1 MVQKNLQKKTMI
13 ITFLLLLL
21 FSNGLTI
28 RPDTSVL
35 YSRLG
40 ILIIFYSIISTMFSF
55 NITYLQT
62 GIGLYGGLFHIT
74 PITHSFQIFILLLAG
89 IILLMTGFY
98 PRKKHKSVA
107 MNLLNKLK
115 EYTSIIN
122 KASEQFTIIEYA
134 LIIIFVMS
142 GATLLL
148 TSSDLG
154 SIYLCIEL
162 QSFSLY
168 IISAMHRNSESSTGS
183 ALTYFLLGGLS
194 SCFILLGLALIYAN
208 AGLTNLDGIYSI
220 ISDSEKY
227 LNYSTWYMH
236 NYIFYAFLLISVGLL
251 FKIAAAPFHWWSPDV
266 YDGVPTI
273 VTTFIAIFGKI
284 SILIILLELSYYTG
298 TLIYSIV
305 QYYSWTISLSISCL
319 FSLIIGTI
327 LGLTQIRIKR
337 LLAYSTIS
345 HIGFILLALI
355 AHSVESYQSY
365 IFYIMQY
372 ILTNLNAFLV
382 IIGIGFSLY
391 LYHTN
396 VSESNNL
403 SEKNNSPIQLIS
415 QLKGYFSINPI
426 LALCLVISIFSF
438 VGLPPLAGFFG
449 KQMVL
454 TSALNNNHTILV
466 IVAILTSVIG
476 AVYYLS
482 IIRTIYFDKSE
493 YIKSYRIVQI
503 SLANYLSISLAT
515 LTLVISVFIL
525 IPNEPIN
532 LSNLLANSLADTV
545 SLDFDQKDLYKFFS
559 DSFKI
564 EDSKYDILMN
574 NLPLFIII
582 SMCIVLG
589 IIILISKSETIT
601 TISKYTNTDST
612 QKSELIN
619 KPADKED
626 RTVIDVCYTTK
637 WVNNRLYRVIYD
649 RNQQSGVNLLSLYTS
664 PRFSATHP
672 TTVIINGRQFVGLRF
687 SNSNLTGYIQ
697 TDWRRRVYSFHYTQH
712 NSLNGIWV
720 PKPTNA
726 TSRIFGLV
734 SARGELILANGRIPI
749 MSRTGNTFF
758 VTGGVNSTH

>member
-1 MVQKNLQKKTMI
+1 MI
-13 ITFLLLLL
+13 LTFILLLL

-28 RPDTSVL
+28 RPDTSIL
-35 YSRLG
+35 YSRIGL
-40 ILIIFYSIISTMFSF
+40 LIVFYSIISTMLSF
-55 NITYLQT
+55 HITYLQT
-62 GIGLYGGLFHIT
+62 GIGLYGGLFHVT
-74 PITHSFQIFILLLAG
+74 PITHGFQIFILLLCG

-98 PRKKHKSVA
+98 PRKKHKGVS
-107 MNLLNKLK
+107 MSLWNKVK

-122 KASEQFTIIEYA
+122 KTSEQFTIIEYA
-134 LIIIFVMS
+134 LIIIFVIS

-227 LNYSTWYMH
+227 LNFSTWYIH
-236 NYIFYAFLLISVGLL
+236 NYIFYALILISVGFL

-273 VTTFIAIFGKI
+273 VTTFIAILPKI
-284 SILIILLELSYYTG
+284 AILVIFLELSYYTS
-298 TLIYSIV
+298 TLIYSMI
-305 QYYSWTISLSISCL
+305 QYYSWTVSLFISCL
-319 FSLIIGTI
+319 LSLIVGTV

-355 AHSVESYQSY
+355 AYSIESYQAY
-365 IFYIMQY
+365 IFYIIQY
-372 ILTNLNAFLV
+372 ILTNLNAFVV

-391 LYHTN
+391 LYYTN
-396 VSESNNL
+396 ISENNNI

-415 QLKGYFSINPI
+415 QLKGYFSINPA
-426 LALCLVISIFSF
+426 LALCLIITIFSF
-438 VGLPPLAGFFG
+438 IGLPPLAGFFG

-482 IIRTIYFDKSE
+482 IIKTIYFNTKE
-493 YIKSYRIVQI
+493 YIKSYKIVQI
-503 SLANYLSISLAT
+503 SLSNYLSISLAI
-515 LTLVISVFIL
+515 LTLIISVFIL

-532 LSNLLANSLADTV
+532 LSNLLANSLADTA
-545 SLDFDQKDLYKFFS
+545 SMDFEEKELYKFFS
-559 DSFKI
+559 DTWNNKY
-564 EDSKYDILMN
+564 SKYDILMS
-574 NLPLFIII
+574 NLPLFIIT
-582 SMCIVLG
+582 SMCIGLG
-589 IIILISKSETIT
+589 IIILISKSETATVTIT
-601 TISKYTNTDST
+601 TTDTNKDTIQKPEVTVTD
-612 QKSELIN
+612 
-619 KPADKED
+619 KPATKED
-626 RTVIDVCYTTK
+626 RTVVDVGYTTA
-637 WVNNRLYRVIYD
+637 WVGNRLYRVLYD
-649 RNQQSGVNLLSLYTS
+649 KNQESGENLLTLYNS
-664 PRFSATHP
+664 PRFIASNP
-672 TTVIINGRQFVGLRF
+672 TRVTVLGRQFVGIRF

-697 TDWRRRVYSFHYTQH
+697 TDSRRRQLSFHYTFYDGH
-712 NSLNGIWV
+712 SGIWV

-726 TSRIFGLV
+726 TGRIIGLIG
-734 SARGELILANGRIPI
+734 SRGELILANGRPALVG
-749 MSRTGNTFF
+749 RTGNTFF
-758 VTGGVNSTH
+758 IRGGLNST

>member
-1 MVQKNLQKKTMI
+1 MI
-13 ITFLLLLL
+13 LTFILLLL

-28 RPDTSVL
+28 RPDTSIL
-35 YSRLG
+35 YSRIGL
-40 ILIIFYSIISTMFSF
+40 LIVFYSIISTTLSF

-62 GIGLYGGLFHIT
+62 GIGLYGGLFHVT
-74 PITHSFQIFILLLAG
+74 PITHGFQIFILLLCG

-98 PRKKHKSVA
+98 PRKKHKSVS
-107 MNLLNKLK
+107 MSLWNKVK

-122 KASEQFTIIEYA
+122 KTSEQFTIIEYA
-134 LIIIFVMS
+134 LIIIFVIS

-227 LNYSTWYMH
+227 LNFSTWYIH
-236 NYIFYAFLLISVGLL
+236 NYIFYALILISVGFL

-273 VTTFIAIFGKI
+273 VTTFIAILGKI
-284 SILIILLELSYYTG
+284 AILVIFLELSYYTS
-298 TLIYSIV
+298 TLIYSMI
-305 QYYSWTISLSISCL
+305 QYYSWTVSLFISCL
-319 FSLIIGTI
+319 LSLIVGTV

-355 AHSVESYQSY
+355 AYSIESYQAY
-365 IFYIMQY
+365 IFYIIQY
-372 ILTNLNAFLV
+372 ILTNLNAFVV

-391 LYHTN
+391 LYYTN
-396 VSESNNL
+396 VSENNNI

-415 QLKGYFSINPI
+415 QLKGYFSINPA
-426 LALCLVISIFSF
+426 LALCLIITIFSF
-438 VGLPPLAGFFG
+438 IGLPPLAGFFG

-482 IIRTIYFDKSE
+482 IIKTIYFNTKE
-493 YIKSYRIVQI
+493 YIKSYKIVQM
-503 SLANYLSISLAT
+503 SLSNYLSISLAI
-515 LTLVISVFIL
+515 LTLIISVFIL

-532 LSNLLANSLADTV
+532 LSNLLANSLADTA
-545 SLDFDQKDLYKFFS
+545 SMDFEEKELYKFFS
-559 DSFKI
+559 DTWNHKY
-564 EDSKYDILMN
+564 SKYDILMS
-574 NLPLFIII
+574 NLPLFVII
-582 SMCIVLG
+582 SMCIGLG
-589 IIILISKSETIT
+589 IIILISKSETATVTIT
-601 TISKYTNTDST
+601 TTDTNKDTIQKPEITVTD
-612 QKSELIN
+612 
-619 KPADKED
+619 KPATKED
-626 RTVIDVCYTTK
+626 RTVVDVGYTTA
-637 WVNNRLYRVIYD
+637 WVGNRLYRVLYD
-649 RNQQSGVNLLSLYTS
+649 KNQQSGENLLTLYNS
-664 PRFSATHP
+664 PRFIASNP
-672 TTVIINGRQFVGLRF
+672 TRVTVLGRQFVGIRF

-697 TDWRRRVYSFHYTQH
+697 TDSRRRQLSFHYTFYDGH
-712 NSLNGIWV
+712 SGIWA

-726 TSRIFGLV
+726 TGRIIGLIG
-734 SARGELILANGRIPI
+734 SRGELILANGRPALVG
-749 MSRTGNTFF
+749 RTGNTFF
-758 VTGGVNSTH
+758 IRGGLNST

>member
-1 MVQKNLQKKTMI
+1 MI
-13 ITFLLLLL
+13 LTFILLLL

-28 RPDTSVL
+28 RPDTSIL
-35 YSRLG
+35 YSRIGL
-40 ILIIFYSIISTMFSF
+40 LIVFYSIISTTLSF

-62 GIGLYGGLFHIT
+62 GIGLYGGLFHVT
-74 PITHSFQIFILLLAG
+74 PITHGFQIFILLLCG

-98 PRKKHKSVA
+98 PRKKHKSVS
-107 MNLLNKLK
+107 MSLWNKVK

-122 KASEQFTIIEYA
+122 KTSEQFTIIEYA
-134 LIIIFVMS
+134 LIIIFVIS

-227 LNYSTWYMH
+227 LNFSTWYIH
-236 NYIFYAFLLISVGLL
+236 NYIFYALILISVGFL

-284 SILIILLELSYYTG
+284 AILVIFLELSYYTS
-298 TLIYSIV
+298 TLIYSMI
-305 QYYSWTISLSISCL
+305 QYYSWTVSLFISCL
-319 FSLIIGTI
+319 LSLIVGTV

-355 AHSVESYQSY
+355 AYSIESYQAY
-365 IFYIMQY
+365 IFYIIQY
-372 ILTNLNAFLV
+372 ILTNLNAFVV

-391 LYHTN
+391 LYYTN
-396 VSESNNL
+396 VSENNNI

-415 QLKGYFSINPI
+415 QLKGYFSINPA
-426 LALCLVISIFSF
+426 LALCLIITIFSF
-438 VGLPPLAGFFG
+438 IGLPPLAGFFG

-482 IIRTIYFDKSE
+482 IIKTIYFNTKE
-493 YIKSYRIVQI
+493 YIKSYKIVQM
-503 SLANYLSISLAT
+503 SLSNYLSISLAI
-515 LTLVISVFIL
+515 LTLIISVFIL

-532 LSNLLANSLADTV
+532 LSNLLANSLADTA
-545 SLDFDQKDLYKFFS
+545 SMDFEEKELYKFFS
-559 DSFKI
+559 DTWNHKY
-564 EDSKYDILMN
+564 SKYDILMS
-574 NLPLFIII
+574 NLPLFVII
-582 SMCIVLG
+582 SMCIGLG
-589 IIILISKSETIT
+589 IIILISKSETATVTIT
-601 TISKYTNTDST
+601 TTDTNKDTIQKPEITVTD
-612 QKSELIN
+612 
-619 KPADKED
+619 KPATKED
-626 RTVIDVCYTTK
+626 RTVVDVGYTTA
-637 WVNNRLYRVIYD
+637 WVGNRLYRVLYD
-649 RNQQSGVNLLSLYTS
+649 KNQQSGENLLTLYNS
-664 PRFSATHP
+664 PRFIASNP
-672 TTVIINGRQFVGLRF
+672 TRVTVLGRQFVGIRF

-697 TDWRRRVYSFHYTQH
+697 TDSRRRQLSFHYTFYDGH
-712 NSLNGIWV
+712 SGIWA

-726 TSRIFGLV
+726 TGRIIGLIG
-734 SARGELILANGRIPI
+734 SRGELILANGRPALVG
-749 MSRTGNTFF
+749 RTGNTFF
-758 VTGGVNSTH
+758 IRGGLNST

>member
-1 MVQKNLQKKTMI
+1 MI
-13 ITFLLLLL
+13 LTFILLLL

-28 RPDTSVL
+28 RPDTSIL
-35 YSRLG
+35 YSRIGL
-40 ILIIFYSIISTMFSF
+40 LIVFYSIISTTLSF

-62 GIGLYGGLFHIT
+62 GIGLYGGLFHVT
-74 PITHSFQIFILLLAG
+74 PITHGFQIFILLLCG

-98 PRKKHKSVA
+98 PRKKHKSVS
-107 MNLLNKLK
+107 MSLWNKVK

-122 KASEQFTIIEYA
+122 KTSEQFTIIEYA
-134 LIIIFVMS
+134 LIIIFVIS

-227 LNYSTWYMH
+227 LNFSTWYIH
-236 NYIFYAFLLISVGLL
+236 NYIFYALILISVGFL

-284 SILIILLELSYYTG
+284 AILVIFLELSYYTS
-298 TLIYSIV
+298 TLIYSMI
-305 QYYSWTISLSISCL
+305 QYYSWTVSLFISCL
-319 FSLIIGTI
+319 LSLIVGTV

-355 AHSVESYQSY
+355 AYSIESYQAY
-365 IFYIMQY
+365 IFYIIQY
-372 ILTNLNAFLV
+372 ILTNLNAFVV

-391 LYHTN
+391 LYYTN
-396 VSESNNL
+396 VSENNNL

-415 QLKGYFSINPI
+415 QLKGYFSINPA
-426 LALCLVISIFSF
+426 LALCLIITIFSF
-438 VGLPPLAGFFG
+438 IGLPPLAGFFG

-482 IIRTIYFDKSE
+482 IIKTIYFNTKE
-493 YIKSYRIVQI
+493 YIKSYKIVQM
-503 SLANYLSISLAT
+503 SLSNYLSISLAI
-515 LTLVISVFIL
+515 LTLIISVFIL

-532 LSNLLANSLADTV
+532 LSNLLANSLADTA
-545 SLDFDQKDLYKFFS
+545 SMDFDEKEIYKFFS
-559 DSFKI
+559 DTWDHKY
-564 EDSKYDILMN
+564 SKYDILMS
-574 NLPLFIII
+574 NLSLFIII
-582 SMCIVLG
+582 SMCIGLG
-589 IIILISKSETIT
+589 IIILISKSETATVTIT
-601 TISKYTNTDST
+601 TTDTNKDIIQKPEITVTD
-612 QKSELIN
+612 
-619 KPADKED
+619 KPATKED
-626 RTVIDVCYTTK
+626 RTVVDLGYTTA
-637 WVNNRLYRVIYD
+637 WVGNRLYRVLYD
-649 RNQQSGVNLLSLYTS
+649 KNQQSGENLLTLYSS
-664 PRFSATHP
+664 PRFIAANP
-672 TTVIINGRQFVGLRF
+672 TRVTVLDREFVGIRF
-687 SNSNLTGYIQ
+687 SNSNLTGFIQ
-697 TDWRRRVYSFHYTQH
+697 GDWRRRQLSFHYTFYDGH
-712 NSLNGIWV
+712 SGIWA

-726 TSRIFGLV
+726 TGRFIGLIGP
-734 SARGELILANGRIPI
+734 RGELILANGRRPLI
-749 MSRTGNTFF
+749 SRTGNTFF
-758 VTGGVNSTH
+758 IRGGINST

>member
-1 MVQKNLQKKTMI
+1 MI
-13 ITFLLLLL
+13 LTFILLLL

-28 RPDTSVL
+28 RPDTSIL
-35 YSRLG
+35 YSRIGL
-40 ILIIFYSIISTMFSF
+40 LIVFYSIISTMLSF
-55 NITYLQT
+55 HITYLQT
-62 GIGLYGGLFHIT
+62 GIGLYGGLFHVT
-74 PITHSFQIFILLLAG
+74 PITHGFQIFILLLCG

-98 PRKKHKSVA
+98 PRKKHKGVS
-107 MNLLNKLK
+107 MSLWNKVK

-122 KASEQFTIIEYA
+122 KTSEQFTIIEYA
-134 LIIIFVMS
+134 LIIIFVIS

-168 IISAMHRNSESSTGS
+168 IISAIHRNSESSTGS

-227 LNYSTWYMH
+227 LNFSTWYIH
-236 NYIFYAFLLISVGLL
+236 NYIFYALILISVGFL

-273 VTTFIAIFGKI
+273 VTTFIAILGKI
-284 SILIILLELSYYTG
+284 AILVIFLELSYYTS
-298 TLIYSIV
+298 TLIYSMI
-305 QYYSWTISLSISCL
+305 QYYSWTVSLFISCL
-319 FSLIIGTI
+319 LSLIVGTV

-355 AHSVESYQSY
+355 AYSIESYQAY
-365 IFYIMQY
+365 IFYIIQY
-372 ILTNLNAFLV
+372 ILTNLNAFVV

-391 LYHTN
+391 LYYTN
-396 VSESNNL
+396 ISENNNI

-415 QLKGYFSINPI
+415 QLKGYFSINPA
-426 LALCLVISIFSF
+426 LALCLIITIFSF
-438 VGLPPLAGFFG
+438 IGLPPLAGFFG

-482 IIRTIYFDKSE
+482 IIKTIYFNTKE
-493 YIKSYRIVQI
+493 YIKSYKIVQM
-503 SLANYLSISLAT
+503 SLSNYLSISLAI
-515 LTLVISVFIL
+515 LTLIISVFIL

-532 LSNLLANSLADTV
+532 LSNLLANSLADTA
-545 SLDFDQKDLYKFFS
+545 SMDFEEKELYKFFS
-559 DSFKI
+559 DTWNHKY
-564 EDSKYDILMN
+564 SKYDILIS

-582 SMCIVLG
+582 SMCIGLG
-589 IIILISKSETIT
+589 IIILISKSEIATITIT
-601 TISKYTNTDST
+601 TTDTNKDTIQKPEVTVTD
-612 QKSELIN
+612 
-619 KPADKED
+619 KPATKED
-626 RTVIDVCYTTK
+626 RTVVDVGYTTA
-637 WVNNRLYRVIYD
+637 WVGNRLYRVLYD
-649 RNQQSGVNLLSLYTS
+649 KNQESGENLLTLYNS
-664 PRFSATHP
+664 PRFIASNP
-672 TTVIINGRQFVGLRF
+672 TRITVLGRQFVGIRF

-697 TDWRRRVYSFHYTQH
+697 TDSRRRQLSFHYTFYDGH
-712 NSLNGIWV
+712 SGIWV

-726 TSRIFGLV
+726 TGRIIGLIG
-734 SARGELILANGRIPI
+734 SRGELILANGRPALVG
-749 MSRTGNTFF
+749 RTGNTFF
-758 VTGGVNSTH
+758 IRGGLNST

>member
-1 MVQKNLQKKTMI
+1 MI
-13 ITFLLLLL
+13 LTFILLLL

-28 RPDTSVL
+28 RPDTSIL
-35 YSRLG
+35 YSRIGL
-40 ILIIFYSIISTMFSF
+40 LIVFYSIISTTLSF

-62 GIGLYGGLFHIT
+62 GIGLYGGLFHVT
-74 PITHSFQIFILLLAG
+74 PITHGFQIFILLLCG

-98 PRKKHKSVA
+98 PRKKHKSVS
-107 MNLLNKLK
+107 MSLWNKVK

-122 KASEQFTIIEYA
+122 KTSEQFTIIEYA
-134 LIIIFVMS
+134 LIIIFVIS

-227 LNYSTWYMH
+227 LNFSTWYIH
-236 NYIFYAFLLISVGLL
+236 NYIFYALILISVGFL

-273 VTTFIAIFGKI
+273 VTTFIAILGKI
-284 SILIILLELSYYTG
+284 AILVIFLELSYYTS
-298 TLIYSIV
+298 TLIYSMI
-305 QYYSWTISLSISCL
+305 QYYSWTVSLFISCL
-319 FSLIIGTI
+319 LSLIVGTV

-355 AHSVESYQSY
+355 AYSIESYQAY
-365 IFYIMQY
+365 IFYIIQY
-372 ILTNLNAFLV
+372 ILTNLNAFVV

-391 LYHTN
+391 LYYTN
-396 VSESNNL
+396 VSENNNI

-415 QLKGYFSINPI
+415 QLKGYFSINPA
-426 LALCLVISIFSF
+426 LALCLIITIFSF
-438 VGLPPLAGFFG
+438 IGLPPLAGFFG

-482 IIRTIYFDKSE
+482 IIKTIYFNTKE
-493 YIKSYRIVQI
+493 YIKSYKIVQM
-503 SLANYLSISLAT
+503 SLSNYLSISLAI
-515 LTLVISVFIL
+515 LTLIISVFIL

-532 LSNLLANSLADTV
+532 LSNLLANSLADTA
-545 SLDFDQKDLYKFFS
+545 SMDFDEKEIYKIFS
-559 DSFKI
+559 DTWDHKY
-564 EDSKYDILMN
+564 SKYDILMS

-582 SMCIVLG
+582 SMCIGLG
-589 IIILISKSETIT
+589 IIILISKSETATVTIT
-601 TISKYTNTDST
+601 TTDTNKDTIQKPEITVTD
-612 QKSELIN
+612 
-619 KPADKED
+619 KPATKED
-626 RTVIDVCYTTK
+626 RTVVDVGYTTA
-637 WVNNRLYRVIYD
+637 WVGNRLYRVLYD
-649 RNQQSGVNLLSLYTS
+649 KNQQSGENLLTLYNS
-664 PRFSATHP
+664 PRFIASNP
-672 TTVIINGRQFVGLRF
+672 TRVTVLGRQFVGIRF

-697 TDWRRRVYSFHYTQH
+697 TDSRRRQLSFHYTFYDGH
-712 NSLNGIWV
+712 SGIWA

-726 TSRIFGLV
+726 TGRIIGLIG
-734 SARGELILANGRIPI
+734 SRGELILANGRPALVG
-749 MSRTGNTFF
+749 RTGNTFF
-758 VTGGVNSTH
+758 IRGGLNST

>member
-1 MVQKNLQKKTMI
+1 MI
-13 ITFLLLLL
+13 LTFILLLL

-28 RPDTSVL
+28 RPDTSIL
-35 YSRLG
+35 YSRIGL
-40 ILIIFYSIISTMFSF
+40 LIVFYSIISTMFSF
-55 NITYLQT
+55 HITYLQT
-62 GIGLYGGLFHIT
+62 GIGLYGGLFHVT
-74 PITHSFQIFILLLAG
+74 PITHGFQIFILLLCG

-98 PRKKHKSVA
+98 PRKKHKSVS
-107 MNLLNKLK
+107 MSLWNKVK

-122 KASEQFTIIEYA
+122 KTSEQFTIIEYA
-134 LIIIFVMS
+134 LIIIFVIS

-227 LNYSTWYMH
+227 LNFSTWYIH
-236 NYIFYAFLLISVGLL
+236 NYIFYALILISVGFL

-273 VTTFIAIFGKI
+273 VTTFIAILGKI
-284 SILIILLELSYYTG
+284 AILVIFLELSYYTS
-298 TLIYSIV
+298 TLIYSMI
-305 QYYSWTISLSISCL
+305 QYYSWTVSLFISCL
-319 FSLIIGTI
+319 LSLIVGTV

-355 AHSVESYQSY
+355 AYSIESYQAY
-365 IFYIMQY
+365 IFYIIQY
-372 ILTNLNAFLV
+372 ILTNLNAFVV

-391 LYHTN
+391 LYYTN
-396 VSESNNL
+396 VSENNNI

-415 QLKGYFSINPI
+415 QLKGYFSINPA
-426 LALCLVISIFSF
+426 LALCLIITIFSF
-438 VGLPPLAGFFG
+438 IGLPPLAGFFG

-466 IVAILTSVIG
+466 IIAILTSVIG

-482 IIRTIYFDKSE
+482 IIKTIYFNTKE
-493 YIKSYRIVQI
+493 YIKSYKIVQM
-503 SLANYLSISLAT
+503 SLSNYLSISLAI
-515 LTLVISVFIL
+515 LTLIISVFIL

-532 LSNLLANSLADTV
+532 LSNLLANSLADTA
-545 SLDFDQKDLYKFFS
+545 SMDFDEKEIYKFFS
-559 DSFKI
+559 DTWDHKY
-564 EDSKYDILMN
+564 SKYDILMS

-582 SMCIVLG
+582 SMCIGLG
-589 IIILISKSETIT
+589 IIILISKSETATVTIT
-601 TISKYTNTDST
+601 TTDTNKDTIQKPEITVTD
-612 QKSELIN
+612 
-619 KPADKED
+619 KPATKED
-626 RTVIDVCYTTK
+626 RTVVDVGYTTA
-637 WVNNRLYRVIYD
+637 WVGNRLYRVLYD
-649 RNQQSGVNLLSLYTS
+649 KNQQSGENLLTLYNS
-664 PRFSATHP
+664 PRFIASNP
-672 TTVIINGRQFVGLRF
+672 TRVTVLGRQFVGIRF

-697 TDWRRRVYSFHYTQH
+697 TDSRRRQLSFHYTFYDGH
-712 NSLNGIWV
+712 SGIWA

-726 TSRIFGLV
+726 TGRFIGLIG
-734 SARGELILANGRIPI
+734 SRGELILANGRRPLI
-749 MSRTGNTFF
+749 SRTGNTFF
-758 VTGGVNSTH
+758 IRGGINST